1 MALPLF
7 GQQGGVSRKQAPS
20 LLETEHA
27 ASDAELL
34 ESARAAL
41 RDLCDGGARALD
53 GFGASLLGAR
63 SVEADR
69 PTMDA
74 AARDAHDAALRALVF
89 ALAPVGGRFEA
100 HVILDYLARTAD
112 LLEACPADVLRLLA
126 PHCAASPSAAR
137 VFCRCALASP
147 RLPRKWAFAVP
158 AAKGAERAA
167 VADARPVSL
176 PPALFGNACAAD
188 AAFAE
193 DVAGHAVACAGAA
206 ADAVEALTNGA
217 AADLP
222 LTFAPIFAFAARAL
236 SRAAARGRDGKLARR
251 LLPKVSA
258 LLDTKGPCA
267 PDARACAE
275 AVLLAL
281 CGQGSLSDD
290 ASDAAAA
297 SVIDASLRTGALEK
311 RSLAVALTVAA
322 SKSCRARGAAGA
334 LPRAALLNVVS
345 APNVEAVARSLE
357 GDAAAKVLCPQ
368 LADLAASDDGD
379 AAFRVLETAFLGAG
393 APHAALALRS
403 VAHRQATPRVAAVVA
418 AAARA
423 CGSAVLAG
431 VLADDARLGALL
443 EGDRSPALAAV
454 RIVHGCADVEA
465 AVRDLAAAPGDDAAS
480 ALAALAAGPG
490 AWDHL
495 RLVFGH
501 TSLVEALETAPCEP
515 LDDALRTL
523 ATAAPPPDLA
533 AAFYGGLLARADLR
547 RRAGDASWLDL
558 AAPALRDGAPPL
570 EVAGRARHAPPLVLA
585 LAAGDGALIAEALAA
600 PGLAGDVARRIGPG
614 PDGRTWAR
622 AVDAYVGNAADAAD
636 AAAVAAP
643 RLVDLAADDA
653 TVGEIA
659 DRCLRA
665 LAAAPGRRALAQE
678 WGLRRLANRGDLA
691 AGVDAT
697 AAALGVDGP
706 VGVVAYVAAHPAP
719 PAGAAAAALGALG
732 DAAAKKR
739 ADAKPQTPDAAVPA
753 LVACLASADGDLR
766 AAAAETCA
774 QLQGSPA
781 RTALA
786 TFARGRRA
794 ALAAD
799 GRTLGRALGAA
810 LVEDADGPLAAAVY
824 ASIAAPFD
832 GRGGDAALAAA
843 VAAALGDRLAW
854 SDGALG
860 PALRS
865 ALGVND
871 DDDDAPKKKKA
882 RGTKLGA
889 KVAPKAAPAVAAAAP
904 FGAARAASCL
914 AASFLAAKLGGGDG
928 GDDDGAAARVCLA
941 ALGAAGAEA
950 PAGDDYARQAWAAA
964 PAPSARAVVLGALA
978 GAPEPALRRCFSD
991 AERTQLFAALLA
1003 LLRRDGAALAEDR
1016 SSALAAV
1023 AAVAPK
1029 SAWPRAWAAA
1039 LRRPGVAGLE
1049 GDCAALLEA
1058 SEAPGARDGGWLR
1071 PLFAAAKKLR
1081 AAAAWATLRA
1091 VLAAARGLLEGDGA
1105 PSIAAADV
1113 AGDVAFLVDAAAA
1126 DDGGAREG
1134 AARTLA
1140 LVVEADAAAAGA
1152 HWARALGAAR
1162 GSSVGARVAAA
1173 VAAAALD
1180 GGAAPAAL
1188 FDAALAPAE
1197 ADDDPS
1203 LLRAVADALGS
1214 AGPAAVALACLARR
1228 RPRTADR
1235 VLERGDADDQVK
1247 ALGHVARSC
1256 RPLLVAARADEAFDG
1271 AESGAF
1277 LEPCFAAGAAAA
1289 PVAVRDVARSPG
1301 AALSLVAVA
1310 AGFVRKRVL
1319 KLSHE
1324 PELAAGRHRGRKR
1337 RRNGA
1342 RPPPRNGGDADRLAA
1357 QRFRL
1362 VLCQELSGGLGLVPG
1377 DPARDDDDAAR
1388 PRAFSTA
1395 SRPDDDDAWPPGE
1408 APCGARHFAH
1418 AGRALGRALKRALG
1432 LLDAPGLLSFVEK
1445 VLARPCPTRARDAT
1459 TRALDERLDRE
1470 RPLFRAREPGGPPAA
1485 TPFARVLLE
1494 ETLPSLARAV
1504 AGDVEHPL
1512 EDTADARHASLVA
1525 AKMADVLARAL
1536 AESCRGDDGA
1546 RFEVL
1551 VEAACAALPPA
1562 CDGAAVEA
1570 YGPERPAAVFAL
1582 VQTLLA
1588 TLRDAALPA
1597 LGAGL
1602 PRCLDAVDAV
1612 LAVAAADARAAR
1624 RLGSLRAAALRTVL
1638 VVAATVPRFAHA
1650 QLPRLLRIAVD
1661 AAAAGDD
1668 GAREPYE
1675 LAAAPRPAAR
1685 DEPEADPRAALRTAE
1700 AEAGRKIADALA
1712 RGVEPRVLL
1721 PAVVAAHAAAAA
1733 AGGPAAAAALRVALP
1748 CVARMGRGAAKA
1760 HAATVASLALG
1771 AVDHRGRLGGA
1782 VQGAVDAAATELSLA
1797 LLSKLGDAELV
1808 DWLRAAAAWAAA
1820 APDAA
1825 APDAVLR
1832 PAPATDDEAAAR
1844 RSAFYYQVATLA
1856 GRFREIAAPRCLDAC
1871 YDQCVRD
1878 MACPA
1883 DARAGEKKRKRAD
1896 AVDAAAR
1903 RLLSYR
1909 ALGCVAAVVGHLGE
1923 RLAGDRFDAALEPL
1937 SAALTYD
1944 AAVWAAPPAFAA
1956 FVAAAAAPAA
1966 AALGDAVGDPARRRD
1981 LALRLMLLARDGDG
1995 PTRRAALAAVR
2006 SLCDALREDAAD
2018 FANQLVQGV
2027 AECLDDPECAP
2038 DARALVLLVE
2048 SHTGIR
2054 LV

>member
-1 MALPLF
+1 MRSSW
-7 GQQGGVSRKQAPS
+7 SRRGPRSATS
-20 LLETEHA
+20 ATA
-27 ASDAELL
+27 
-34 ESARAAL
+34 ARAAAS
-41 RDLCDGGARALD
+41 ARR
-53 GFGASLLGAR
+53 FGPASA
-63 SVEADR
+63 EADR

-74 AARDAHDAALRALVF
+74 AARDAHDAALRAFVF

-112 LLEACPADVLRLLA
+112 LLEACPAGAAAARAALRRVAVGGARLL
-126 PHCAASPSAAR
+126 PLRPREPAAAAQ
-137 VFCRCALASP
+137 
-147 RLPRKWAFAVP
+147 WAFAVP
-158 AAKGAERAA
+158 AAKEAERGAA
-167 VADARPVSL
+167 APVAL
-176 PPALFGNACAAD
+176 PAALFGNACAAD

-222 LTFAPIFAFAARAL
+222 GPLRRYSRSPRSL
-236 SRAAARGRDGKLARR
+236 SRGARGRDGKLARR
-251 LLPKVSA
+251 LLPKASA
-258 LLDTKGPCA
+258 LLDTRGPCA

-334 LPRAALLNVVS
+334 LPRAALL
-345 APNVEAVARSLE
+345 
-357 GDAAAKVLCPQ
+357 K

-403 VAHRQATPRVAAVVA
+403 VARQRRRVAAVVA

-423 CGSAVLAG
+423 CGSGVLAG

-443 EGDRSPALAAV
+443 EGDRSPARRCASSTAAPGV
-454 RIVHGCADVEA
+454 A
-465 AVRDLAAAPGDDAAS
+465 AAIRDLAAAPGDDAAS

-501 TSLVEALETAPCEP
+501 TSL
-515 LDDALRTL
+515 
-523 ATAAPPPDLA
+523 
-533 AAFYGGLLARADLR
+533 
-547 RRAGDASWLDL
+547 
-558 AAPALRDGAPPL
+558 
-570 EVAGRARHAPPLVLA
+570 RAR
-585 LAAGDGALIAEALAA
+585 
-600 PGLAGDVARRIGPG
+600 
-614 PDGRTWAR
+614 
-622 AVDAYVGNAADAAD
+622 
-636 AAAVAAP
+636 
-643 RLVDLAADDA
+643 
-653 TVGEIA
+653 
-659 DRCLRA
+659 
-665 LAAAPGRRALAQE
+665 
-678 WGLRRLANRGDLA
+678 
-691 AGVDAT
+691 
-697 AAALGVDGP
+697 
-706 VGVVAYVAAHPAP
+706 
-719 PAGAAAAALGALG
+719 GAA
-732 DAAAKKR
+732 
-739 ADAKPQTPDAAVPA
+739 
-753 LVACLASADGDLR
+753 
-766 AAAAETCA
+766 
-774 QLQGSPA
+774 
-781 RTALA
+781 
-786 TFARGRRA
+786 RRA
-794 ALAAD
+794 A
-799 GRTLGRALGAA
+799 
-810 LVEDADGPLAAAVY
+810 
-824 ASIAAPFD
+824 SF
-832 GRGGDAALAAA
+832 
-843 VAAALGDRLAW
+843 
-854 SDGALG
+854 
-860 PALRS
+860 
-865 ALGVND
+865 
-871 DDDDAPKKKKA
+871 
-882 RGTKLGA
+882 
-889 KVAPKAAPAVAAAAP
+889 
-904 FGAARAASCL
+904 L

-950 PAGDDYARQAWAAA
+950 PAGDDYARQAWARRRRR
-964 PAPSARAVVLGALA
+964 RAVVLGALA

-1003 LLRRDGAALAEDR
+1003 LLRRDGAAPPRTGRRRVRRGRGPEERLAPR
-1016 SSALAAV
+1016 LGGGPAPARGRGARGRLRRALGRVGGARRARRRLAA
-1023 AAVAPK
+1023 AA
-1029 SAWPRAWAAA
+1029 
-1039 LRRPGVAGLE
+1039 RRDA
-1049 GDCAALLEA
+1049 
-1058 SEAPGARDGGWLR
+1058 
-1071 PLFAAAKKLR
+1071 KLR

-1105 PSIAAADV
+1105 HSIAAADV
-1113 AGDVAFLVDAAAA
+1113 AGDVAF
-1126 DDGGAREG
+1126 
-1134 AARTLA
+1134 
-1140 LVVEADAAAAGA
+1140 ADAAAAAA

-1162 GSSVGARVAAA
+1162 GRASARAARRRGA
-1173 VAAAALD
+1173 

-1214 AGPAAVALACLARR
+1214 AGPAAVALACLGGGADRGPRARARR
-1228 RPRTADR
+1228 RGRP
-1235 VLERGDADDQVK
+1235 GQ

-1337 RRNGA
+1337 RRNGD
-1342 RPPPRNGGDADRLAA
+1342 DADRLAA

-1395 SRPDDDDAWPPGE
+1395 SRPDDDDAWPAGE

-1445 VLARPCPTRARDAT
+1445 VLSRPCPTRARDAT

-1470 RPLFRAREPGGPPAA
+1470 RPLRCRA
-1485 TPFARVLLE
+1485 
-1494 ETLPSLARAV
+1494 SRAV
-1504 AGDVEHPL
+1504 SGVEHPL

-1602 PRCLDAVDAV
+1602 PRCLDAVDA
-1612 LAVAAADARAAR
+1612 
-1624 RLGSLRAAALRTVL
+1624 
-1638 VVAATVPRFAHA
+1638 
-1650 QLPRLLRIAVD
+1650 LPRLLRIAVD

-1668 GAREPYE
+1668 GESEPYE
-1675 LAAAPRPAAR
+1675 LAAAPGGARRARGGSAGRAPRGRGRGGPQDRRRARAGRRAAR
-1685 DEPEADPRAALRTAE
+1685 PP
-1700 AEAGRKIADALA
+1700 AGRRRAPTR
-1712 RGVEPRVLL
+1712 RGRR
-1721 PAVVAAHAAAAA
+1721 
-1733 AGGPAAAAALRVALP
+1733 AAAAALRVALP

-1760 HAATVASLALG
+1760 HAATVASSRSAPSTT
-1771 AVDHRGRLGGA
+1771 ARLGGA

-1825 APDAVLR
+1825 AP
-1832 PAPATDDEAAAR
+1832 AA
-1844 RSAFYYQVATLA
+1844 VATLA
-1856 GRFREIAAPRCLDAC
+1856 TRFREIAAPRCLDAC

-1883 DARAGEKKRKRAD
+1883 EARAGKKKRKRAD
-1896 AVDAAAR
+1896 AAAAAR
-1903 RLLSYR
+1903 G
-1909 ALGCVAAVVGHLGE
+1909 GC
-1923 RLAGDRFDAALEPL
+1923 
-1937 SAALTYD
+1937 
-1944 AAVWAAPPAFAA
+1944 
-1956 FVAAAAAPAA
+1956 
-1966 AALGDAVGDPARRRD
+1966 
-1981 LALRLMLLARDGDG
+1981 
-1995 PTRRAALAAVR
+1995 
-2006 SLCDALREDAAD
+2006 
-2018 FANQLVQGV
+2018 
-2027 AECLDDPECAP
+2027 
-2038 DARALVLLVE
+2038 
-2048 SHTGIR
+2048 
-2054 LV
+2054 

>member
-41 RDLCDGGARALD
+41 RDLCDGGARAD
-53 GFGASLLGAR
+53 GLARCRPASA
-63 SVEADR
+63 EADR

-74 AARDAHDAALRALVF
+74 AARDAHDAALRAFVF
-89 ALAPVGGRFEA
+89 ALAPFGGRFEA
-100 HVILDYLARTAD
+100 H
-112 LLEACPADVLRLLA
+112 
-126 PHCAASPSAAR
+126 
-137 VFCRCALASP
+137 
-147 RLPRKWAFAVP
+147 WAFAVP
-158 AAKGAERAA
+158 AAKEAERASPPT
-167 VADARPVSL
+167 RPAL
-176 PPALFGNACAAD
+176 PALFGNACAAD

-222 LTFAPIFAFAARAL
+222 GPAPIFAFAA
-236 SRAAARGRDGKLARR
+236 
-251 LLPKVSA
+251 
-258 LLDTKGPCA
+258 
-267 PDARACAE
+267 
-275 AVLLAL
+275 
-281 CGQGSLSDD
+281 GSLSDD

-334 LPRAALLNVVS
+334 LPRAALLKVVA

-393 APHAALALRS
+393 ALHALALRS
-403 VAHRQATPRVAAVVA
+403 
-418 AAARA
+418 
-423 CGSAVLAG
+423 
-431 VLADDARLGALL
+431 
-443 EGDRSPALAAV
+443 GDRSPALAAV
-454 RIVHGCADVEA
+454 RIVHGCAGA
-465 AVRDLAAAPGDDAAS
+465 AAIRDLAAAPGDDAAS

-501 TSLVEALETAPCEP
+501 TSLVEALETAPRT
-515 LDDALRTL
+515 ARRRARTL

-558 AAPALRDGAPPL
+558 AAPALATARRRSKS
-570 EVAGRARHAPPLVLA
+570 RARGAPPLVLA

-600 PGLAGDVARRIGPG
+600 RASPATSRGASGRGPTAARG
-614 PDGRTWAR
+614 R
-622 AVDAYVGNAADAAD
+622 AVDAHVGNAADAAD

-678 WGLRRLANRGDLA
+678 WGLGGSR
-691 AGVDAT
+691 T
-697 AAALGVDGP
+697 AATSPRASTRRP
-706 VGVVAYVAAHPAP
+706 PRSASTASSASSRTSRRTRRRPPAP
-719 PAGAAAAALGALG
+719 PPRRSGPWATRREEA
-732 DAAAKKR
+732 R
-739 ADAKPQTPDAAVPA
+739 AKPQTPDAAVPA

-774 QLQGSPA
+774 QLTGSPA
-781 RTALA
+781 RTA
-786 TFARGRRA
+786 
-794 ALAAD
+794 
-799 GRTLGRALGAA
+799 
-810 LVEDADGPLAAAVY
+810 
-824 ASIAAPFD
+824 
-832 GRGGDAALAAA
+832 GDAAGGRAAPTAGRSAARSARRSSRTPTAPGGGGLRVHRRALRRPRRRRGARAA
-843 VAAALGDRLAW
+843 VAAALGDKLAW

-860 PALRS
+860 PALRRAGRRRRRRRRAEEEEGPGHEARRQGRAQGGAS
-865 ALGVND
+865 
-871 DDDDAPKKKKA
+871 DA
-882 RGTKLGA
+882 RRRS
-889 KVAPKAAPAVAAAAP
+889 
-904 FGAARAASCL
+904 ARAASFL

-950 PAGDDYARQAWAAA
+950 PAGDDYARQAWARRRRRPRASS
-964 PAPSARAVVLGALA
+964 SARSPGRRSRPCGAA
-978 GAPEPALRRCFSD
+978 SPTRSARSSSRRCWRCCGGT
-991 AERTQLFAALLA
+991 ARA
-1003 LLRRDGAALAEDR
+1003 AEDR
-1016 SSALAAV
+1016 ASARGRRGRGPEERLAPRLGGGP
-1023 AAVAPK
+1023 AP
-1029 SAWPRAWAAA
+1029 ARGRGA
-1039 LRRPGVAGLE
+1039 R

-1058 SEAPGARDGGWLR
+1058 SEAPGARGGCW

-1105 PSIAAADV
+1105 HSIAAADV
-1113 AGDVAFLVDAAAA
+1113 AGDAAFADASATT
-1126 DDGGAREG
+1126 
-1134 AARTLA
+1134 AARARAPRGPWRSSSRPTPPRR
-1140 LVVEADAAAAGA
+1140 
-1152 HWARALGAAR
+1152 RALGAGLGRRA
-1162 GSSVGARVAAA
+1162 GSSVGARAAA
-1173 VAAAALD
+1173 SPRRAA
-1180 GGAAPAAL
+1180 GAAPAAL

-1214 AGPAAVALACLARR
+1214 AGPAAV
-1228 RPRTADR
+1228 
-1235 VLERGDADDQVK
+1235 K

-1277 LEPCFAAGAAAA
+1277 LEPCFAGRGGA
-1289 PVAVRDVARSPG
+1289 VAVRDVARSPG

-1324 PELAAGRHRGRKR
+1324 PELAAGRHRG
-1337 RRNGA
+1337 GSGGSA
-1342 RPPPRNGGDADRLAA
+1342 RPPPANGDDADRLAA

-1388 PRAFSTA
+1388 PRA
-1395 SRPDDDDAWPPGE
+1395 SR
-1408 APCGARHFAH
+1408 R
-1418 AGRALGRALKRALG
+1418 RRALKRALG

-1445 VLARPCPTRARDAT
+1445 VLSRPCPTRVRDAT

-1504 AGDVEHPL
+1504 SGDVEHPL

-1551 VEAACAALPPA
+1551 VEAACRGSCASPWTRRPPA
-1562 CDGAAVEA
+1562 TTAGALRAGGGAA
-1570 YGPERPAAVFAL
+1570 
-1582 VQTLLA
+1582 
-1588 TLRDAALPA
+1588 
-1597 LGAGL
+1597 
-1602 PRCLDAVDAV
+1602 
-1612 LAVAAADARAAR
+1612 
-1624 RLGSLRAAALRTVL
+1624 
-1638 VVAATVPRFAHA
+1638 
-1650 QLPRLLRIAVD
+1650 
-1661 AAAAGDD
+1661 
-1668 GAREPYE
+1668 
-1675 LAAAPRPAAR
+1675 AAR
-1685 DEPEADPRAALRTAE
+1685 DEPEADPRAALRAAE

-1721 PAVVAAHAAAAA
+1721 PAVVAARRRAA
-1733 AGGPAAAAALRVALP
+1733 AGRAAAAAALRVALP

-1760 HAATVASLALG
+1760 HAATVASSRSAPSTT
-1771 AVDHRGRLGGA
+1771 ARRRRRPGRRA
-1782 VQGAVDAAATELSLA
+1782 PPRRASLA

-1825 APDAVLR
+1825 APAAVLR

-1856 GRFREIAAPRCLDAC
+1856 TRFREIAAPRCLDAC

-1883 DARAGEKKRKRAD
+1883 EARAGKKKRKRAD
-1896 AVDAAAR
+1896 AVAAAR

-1944 AAVWAAPPAFAA
+1944 AAVWAAPAFAA
-1956 FVAAAAAPAA
+1956 FVAAPRRLRPRRSATPSATRAAPRPRAPPHA
-1966 AALGDAVGDPARRRD
+1966 PRARRRR
-1981 LALRLMLLARDGDG
+1981 AHAARAASRGRSRTARTPRTSRTSSSRASRSASTTRSARRTRARSSSSSS
-1995 PTRRAALAAVR
+1995 PTR
-2006 SLCDALREDAAD
+2006 
-2018 FANQLVQGV
+2018 
-2027 AECLDDPECAP
+2027 
-2038 DARALVLLVE
+2038 
-2048 SHTGIR
+2048 IR